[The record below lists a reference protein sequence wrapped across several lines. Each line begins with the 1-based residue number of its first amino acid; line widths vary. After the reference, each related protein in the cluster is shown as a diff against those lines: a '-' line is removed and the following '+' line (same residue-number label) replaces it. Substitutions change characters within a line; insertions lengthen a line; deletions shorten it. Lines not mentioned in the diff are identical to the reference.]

1 MKRFISATY
10 LYLFLSG
17 CTPPEYHQVV
27 VSRDVPESPSFVVQ
41 PANNYMHEVLF
52 ANQIEN
58 AIISSG
64 VKVVR
69 RPGAKEVT
77 AEKSIG
83 GVQGDRLQSHDA
95 ASTSIRKADAKL
107 TERYFEYDEVN
118 ADYLVQT
125 YATEK
130 HVKISNLETREIL
143 AVFHAE
149 RYFSSDGSTKSLRH
163 KINETL
169 VSMGI
174 PVKVYLY

>member
-1 MKRFISATY
+1 MKPFISATC

-17 CTPPEYHQVV
+17 CTPPVYHQVV
-27 VSRDVPESPSFVVQ
+27 VSRDVPDSPSFIVQ

-52 ANQIEN
+52 ANEIEN

-83 GVQGDRLQSHDA
+83 GVEGDRLQSHDA

-107 TERYFEYDEVN
+107 TERYLEYDEVD

-130 HVKISNLETREIL
+130 HVKISNLGTREIL

-149 RYFSSDGSTKSLRH
+149 RYFSSDGSLKSLRQ
-163 KINETL
+163 KVNETL
-169 VSMGI
+169 VSLGI
-174 PVKVYLY
+174 PVKVFMY